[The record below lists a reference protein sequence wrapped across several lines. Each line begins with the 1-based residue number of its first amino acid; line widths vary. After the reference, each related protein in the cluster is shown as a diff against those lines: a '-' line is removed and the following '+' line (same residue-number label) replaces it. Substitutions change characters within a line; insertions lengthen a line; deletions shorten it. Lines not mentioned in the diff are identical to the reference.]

1 MGFDVEHAD
10 LESYA
15 KQIARAAE
23 DLEQAKRYCNAHSA
37 VGVSDQGL
45 INLFLTTHTAA
56 VQQVTEALAK
66 AQEIVRRSGAEMA
79 ASAKYYRETD
89 EHNAAEVDATYPA
102 SKR

>member
-10 LESYA
+10 LESFA

-23 DLEQAKRYCNAHSA
+23 DLEQAKRYCNSHST

-45 INLFLTTHTAA
+45 INLFLTTHTAT
-56 VQQVTEALAK
+56 VQQVGDALTK
-66 AQEIVRRSGAEMA
+66 AQEIVRQSGSEMA
-79 ASAKYYRETD
+79 AAAKYYRETD
-89 EHNAAEVDATYPA
+89 EENAATVDSTYPA